1 MLAPARTPD
10 NIIRQINVEVA
21 KVMTRADIKE
31 KLVAAG
37 TDAMSTSPEEF
48 AAIIRT
54 DMAKWGKV
62 IREAGIRE

>member
-10 NIIRQINVEVA
+10 AIIRQLNAEVA

-37 TDAMSTSPEEF
+37 TDAMSTTPEEF
-48 AAIIRT
+48 AAIIQAE
-54 DMAKWGKV
+54 MAKWGKL
-62 IREAGIRE
+62 IRDAGIRE